1 MSLLYRFRRAGA
13 VVFARPFA
21 STVIAFSMLAT
32 SACGGGSGKA
42 SAGLGEASRG
52 ESGSARVIYKSTT
65 HVISLA
71 AARKM
76 ILGVSTNGAGLL
88 LDGANR
94 DAQSIGAG
102 DTLVIKELAA
112 RKIIGTK
119 TLTDG
124 SIIALTQQAS
134 LLDAVEE
141 AHIVVSEPV
150 RFGEMTHANSAGP
163 RHWLGDFLVPSA
175 NAQGAEQIISSSAE
189 HAGAKDALGNVVS
202 GVKGALIDGW
212 TVDFQATP
220 SKDRVTLAIILTKE
234 VAGFRA
240 VINGDGYLKNFD
252 MDGDIDIE
260 KGAYEKLQTGFKNVN
275 GVMNFKWEVATEG
288 PGVHTGDDRIKLPA
302 AIEVPLYKAL
312 DGFPLFL
319 ELSSALI
326 IKPALSGGREY
337 SRGSFRITYDGY
349 QNFTAKKGNIDAD
362 GKVTGDI
369 EFLEAQ
375 NISPTAPMGMV
386 VAFAAPRIELT
397 FGVSKIFDFGDMK
410 DAAGKVDAATDF
422 LAKELMTPEQY
433 AAFKASPAGQIGLS
447 KAIDNALKSDA
458 AAYFEFVASA
468 GMSNTGMSVVT
479 PCTRHDIHLLAKV
492 GVSAEVFGQDV
503 GRAEKEVYT
512 KDFTRIDPP
521 GTDLCE
527 AVGT

>member
-1 MSLLYRFRRAGA
+1 MSSLHRFHSVTAA
-13 VVFARPFA
+13 VHAKPFA
-21 STVIAFSMLAT
+21 TTVIAFCALAIG
-32 SACGGGSGKA
+32 ACGDGSGKA
-42 SAGLGEASRG
+42 PSGLGGATRT
-52 ESGSARVIYKSTT
+52 ESGSARVIYKSST
-65 HVISLA
+65 HVMSLD

-76 ILGVSTNGAGLL
+76 IRGISTNGAGLL
-88 LDGANR
+88 LDGVNR
-94 DAQSIGAG
+94 DAQSLGAG

-112 RKIIGTK
+112 RKILGVK
-119 TLTDG
+119 KLADG
-124 SIIALTQQAS
+124 SIIALTQPAS

-141 AHIVVSEPV
+141 AHIVVSKPV
-150 RFGEMTHANSAGP
+150 RFGELTQANSADTQ
-163 RHWLGDFLVPSA
+163 HWLSDLLVPSA
-175 NAQGAEQIISSSAE
+175 HAQGT
-189 HAGAKDALGNVVS
+189 KDGLNATDAFNNAVN
-202 GVKGALIDGW
+202 GVTGVLIDGW
-212 TVDFQATP
+212 TSDFQATP
-220 SKDRVTLAIILTKE
+220 SKDRVTLAIKLTKE

-240 VINGDGYLKNFD
+240 VITGEGYLQNFD

-349 QNFTAKKGNIDAD
+349 QNFSAKKGNIDAD

-369 EFLEAQ
+369 DFLEAQ

-386 VAFAAPRIELT
+386 VGFAVPRIELT
-397 FGVSKIFDFGDMK
+397 FGVSKILKFGDMK

-422 LAKELMTPEQY
+422 LAKELMTPDQY
-433 AAFKASPAGQIGLS
+433 AAFKSSPVGQIGLS

-503 GRAEKEVYT
+503 GRAEKDVYT